1 MRFHIEESSFR
12 CQARIQAPRSRGRPA
27 VPEQELRQQ
36 VLDAATELLLNQGY
50 QAATM
55 AAVAQRA
62 GVAKKTVYRFADNSE
77 QLLGAVIHDWTDDFV
92 APMQAP
98 LTDAADLP
106 QALEALLNTVAAK
119 VLSRE
124 AVGLFRLL
132 VGDFPGKERALE
144 QYAEHGVRRCAALLA
159 GWLEQQAARGLI
171 RCPTDADR
179 RTAAGADH
187 RRATAPDGAGPD
199 PPLPDSDLG
208 ARTRAA
214 VALCCVGLLPR

>member
-1 MRFHIEESSFR
+1 MSS
-12 CQARIQAPRSRGRPA
+12 QDQAPRTRGRPA

-36 VLDAATELLLNQGY
+36 VLDAATELLLSQGY

-77 QLLGAVIHDWTDDFV
+77 QLLGAVIHGWTDAFV

-98 LTDAADLP
+98 LADTANLP

-132 VGDFPGKERALE
+132 VGDFPGKERALA
-144 QYAEHGVRRCAALLA
+144 QYAEHGVQRCAALLA
-159 GWLEQQAARGLI
+159 GWLEEQAARGLI
-171 RCPTDADR
+171 HCPEPVQ
-179 RTAAGADH
+179 TAELLLALTIAEPLRQMALGL
-187 RRATAPDGAGPD
+187 T

-208 ARTRAA
+208 ARTHAA
-214 VALCCVGLLPR
+214 VALCCAGLLPR